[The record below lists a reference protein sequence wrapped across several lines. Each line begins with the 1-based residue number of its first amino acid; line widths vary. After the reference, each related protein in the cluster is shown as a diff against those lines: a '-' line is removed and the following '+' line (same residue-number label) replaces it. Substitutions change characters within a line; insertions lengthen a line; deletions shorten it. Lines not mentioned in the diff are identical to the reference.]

1 MKTKYSN
8 RAKRKKNEIK
18 LLFNLFFFTA
28 ITEVLAE
35 YFQYIDFV
43 YVLKPLL
50 VPILTF
56 IYWKKS
62 RTRDFAYIVAMFF
75 VLLANIFFISTDIN
89 SLIIGSLFYLFYR
102 VLIIHLVIKHLKLTH
117 YLPICLGSL
126 PFLAIFGYVAFIAK
140 ENMGVGFYVY
150 MLQTILMSFLAG
162 YSLAAYMI
170 DANKKNYWLLIG
182 NILFSVVHLMV
193 VFKIYFLDM
202 LIFQPIAMICYVMA
216 QYFIYKFIILSEK
229 LKN

>member
-1 MKTKYSN
+1 M
-8 RAKRKKNEIK
+8 
-18 LLFNLFFFTA
+18 LFNLFFFTA

-35 YFQYIDFV
+35 YFQYIDFI

-50 VPILTF
+50 VPILTY

-62 RTRDFAYIVAMFF
+62 ATRDFAYIVAMFF
-75 VLLANIFFISTDIN
+75 VLVANIFFISTDIN
-89 SLIIGSLFYLFYR
+89 SLMIGSFFYFFYR
-102 VLIIHLVIKHLKLTH
+102 VLIIYLVVKYLKLNH

-126 PFLAIFGYVAFIAK
+126 PFLAIFGYVAFLAK
-140 ENMGVGFYVY
+140 ENMGIGFYIYIV
-150 MLQTILMSFLAG
+150 QTILMSFLAG

-170 DANKKNYWLLIG
+170 EANKKNYWLLIG

-202 LIFQPIAMICYVMA
+202 IIFQPIAMICYVMG

-229 LKN
+229 RKIK